1 MPRWL
6 SEPPPSL
13 QRCPWVPRPHPRTCW
28 NLQNLSGSLSPHTV
42 KTAPG
47 SPEGPHALHALTC
60 RVLFLCWWGGVSHQL
75 TWRALSPRLRDTF
88 VHFAMVEAAS
98 LGDRCWWEASPG
110 GAGGAGPGTPPPVAP
125 APDPCIWAHL
135 AERWAPR
142 SSRLARR
149 PHSRDRLRVCL
160 APSRYLISI
169 RWRTSTFPQRS
180 IFTSAEIDGFSR
192 ACCLIK
198 DNAAPV

>member
-1 MPRWL
+1 M
-6 SEPPPSL
+6 
-13 QRCPWVPRPHPRTCW
+13 
-28 NLQNLSGSLSPHTV
+28 
-42 KTAPG
+42 
-47 SPEGPHALHALTC
+47 
-60 RVLFLCWWGGVSHQL
+60 SHQL